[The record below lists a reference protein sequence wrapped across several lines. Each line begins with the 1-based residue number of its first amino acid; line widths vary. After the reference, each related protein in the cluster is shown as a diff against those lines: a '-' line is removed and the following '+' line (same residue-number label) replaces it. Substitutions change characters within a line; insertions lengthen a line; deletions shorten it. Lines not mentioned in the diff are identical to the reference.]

1 MNNAKEID
9 VVPVAA
15 NVYATTVHE
24 TLKLADALMPHEL
37 QGVSYVI
44 SNVQKIM
51 MILNE
56 KLKKMQR
63 K

>member
-1 MNNAKEID
+1 MNIAKEID
-9 VVPVAA
+9 VA
-15 NVYATTVHE
+15 NVYAIAVHE

-44 SNVQKIM
+44 RNVQKIM

-56 KLKKMQR
+56 KIEKSKKL
-63 K
+63 